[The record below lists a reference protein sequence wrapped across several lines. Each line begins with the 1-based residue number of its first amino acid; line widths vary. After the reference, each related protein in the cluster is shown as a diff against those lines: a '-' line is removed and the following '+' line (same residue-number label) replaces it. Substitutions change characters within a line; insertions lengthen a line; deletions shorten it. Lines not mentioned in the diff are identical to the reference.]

1 GGRPPRGT
9 PGGGR
14 ARRRGRATGRGRGGV
29 PAAGGGVRRAGAG
42 GDAPAEPPVRAGE
55 PPLPD
60 RAVRR
65 GGPGVR
71 TVPGGLPD
79 GPGRGLR
86 AAAAGAGVRARARPG
101 GGCAAAAGTRRGRPG
116 GRRAAGARRG
126 RTRGTG
132 RGRGGGGSLMRT
144 RIKICGVRDAET
156 ARAAAE
162 AGADAVGFVFV
173 PSSPRYIAP
182 DDAVGLMY
190 ALPPLVTAVGVVAD
204 LSVDEFSDVE
214 EACPTQ
220 LAQLHGDE
228 GLKTVQQCGPGEIKA
243 VRAGP
248 KLEADLRKWANVDEV
263 DAVLIDGP
271 KA

>member
-1 GGRPPRGT
+1 
-9 PGGGR
+9 
-14 ARRRGRATGRGRGGV
+14 
-29 PAAGGGVRRAGAG
+29 
-42 GDAPAEPPVRAGE
+42 
-55 PPLPD
+55 
-60 RAVRR
+60 
-65 GGPGVR
+65 
-71 TVPGGLPD
+71 
-79 GPGRGLR
+79 
-86 AAAAGAGVRARARPG
+86 
-101 GGCAAAAGTRRGRPG
+101 
-116 GRRAAGARRG
+116 
-126 RTRGTG
+126 
-132 RGRGGGGSLMRT
+132 MRT

-228 GLKTVQQCGPGEIKA
+228 GLKTVQQCGPGVIKA

-271 KA
+271 KAGSGEPVDWAGVRRALDAAGFGKPVFLAGGLTPENVGEAIRAVRPYAVDVSSGVESERGVKDHARIRAFCAAVREADAG